1 MAASPVPS
9 RGYMRLRHSVRGRS
23 SALKATHLEVAIRA
37 NAGAMVIRPDL
48 QRQGALDAEH
58 VSGPTR
64 PDLRPDDPGRG
75 RARRGCG
82 SARGRL
88 AGPADLTSYAEPTR
102 EAHR

>member
-64 PDLRPDDPGRG
+64 PDLRPDDPGSRACAPRLRQRSRPIDGTG
-75 RARRGCG
+75 RSDVIR
-82 SARGRL
+82 
-88 AGPADLTSYAEPTR
+88 
-102 EAHR
+102 